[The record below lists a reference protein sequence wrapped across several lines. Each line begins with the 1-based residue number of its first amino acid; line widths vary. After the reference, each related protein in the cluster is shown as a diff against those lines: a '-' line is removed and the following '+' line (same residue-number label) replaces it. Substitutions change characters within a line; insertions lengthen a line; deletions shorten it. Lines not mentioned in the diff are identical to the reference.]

1 MAASPYPAYGPAG
14 DRGTRRPGK
23 RSAAGRST
31 SERVPV
37 FMPDGGFALSGLRVQ
52 PVTAGPVGPAS
63 AAPPGGEQ
71 QSGCLSL
78 CRMAASPYPANGSAG
93 DHRTRRPG
101 KRSAAG
107 R

>member
-1 MAASPYPAYGPAG
+1 MRAGSCLHAGWRLTPYPAYGPAG
-14 DRGTRRPGK
+14 ERGTRRPGK

-31 SERVPV
+31 LERV
-37 FMPDGGFALSGLRVQ
+37 
-52 PVTAGPVGPAS
+52 
-63 AAPPGGEQ
+63 
-71 QSGCLSL
+71 LSL

-107 R
+107 QKR